1 MFRTRKRNDT
11 RAPPTSSNT
20 PDAGTAE
27 PLSPQKS
34 FIASSTMGPTNLR
47 LYATHAAFLL
57 LSLML
62 ATTLYALRF
71 DYGQLTLAIANM
83 EKMAEA
89 IDNLTHGIPHD
100 LILDVSL
107 DKPEPI
113 PVECA
118 VCKDE
123 LSKLAADYKEYKDK
137 VSTMSGSAESLSEKY
152 QHMEEELKSSNA
164 ARTVLQTQVDNLVE
178 EKRVLAKQLG
188 IHIN

>member
-1 MFRTRKRNDT
+1 
-11 RAPPTSSNT
+11 
-20 PDAGTAE
+20 
-27 PLSPQKS
+27 
-34 FIASSTMGPTNLR
+34 
-47 LYATHAAFLL
+47 
-57 LSLML
+57 
-62 ATTLYALRF
+62 
-71 DYGQLTLAIANM
+71 M

-89 IDNLTHGIPHD
+89 IDNLTHGVRDCQIWLPCCLAVAQRNVMLCSRMPDARPEFCQAVEPCTNLLPHIPHD